1 MLIRCHKLVDDPCDL
16 VIQKLMDGEEMIEQ
30 LVLVLPDCNYHI
42 SRVKILLNNFFFFEL
57 LKIITHFQW
66 EYVFEL

>member
-16 VIQKLMDGEEMIEQ
+16 VIQKLMDGKEMIEQ

-42 SRVKILLNNFFFFEL
+42 SRVKILLNNIFFFL
-57 LKIITHFQW
+57 S
-66 EYVFEL
+66 Y